1 METHSRTLLKKEA
14 APSGAAERRSWRSRG
29 GCFSRDGPAR
39 DAERDRNAEA
49 ALRAGLRRAAP
60 GPPARALAPCAG
72 EGRRPAPSR
81 PSAEER
87 KRAPSRLSAE
97 ARNRTALVPFAAG
110 TIPDGSRGL
119 AELRASARSVR
130 VV

>member
-1 METHSRTLLKKEA
+1 METHSRTLLKKKA

-39 DAERDRNAEA
+39 DAERDRSAEA

-60 GPPARALAPCAG
+60 GPRALVPYAG

-81 PSAEER
+81 PSVEER

-97 ARNRTALVPFAAG
+97 ERNRTALVPPAAG

-119 AELRASARSVR
+119 
-130 VV
+130 